1 MRLESYQHAQNHGI
15 AAAKNILGQNLPY
28 MQIPWMWSDQFDLNL
43 QLIGVCNDFD
53 QEIQR
58 GNNLEEGII
67 YFFIKQKKIMGAC
80 GIGKAGKVGR
90 DIRLAGKILETK
102 VDVDIDDIKNKEV
115 KLTTLLKR

>member
-1 MRLESYQHAQNHGI
+1 
-15 AAAKNILGQNLPY
+15 
-28 MQIPWMWSDQFDLNL
+28 
-43 QLIGVCNDFD
+43 
-53 QEIQR
+53 
-58 GNNLEEGII
+58 
-67 YFFIKQKKIMGAC
+67 MGAC

>member
-1 MRLESYQHAQNHGI
+1 MCIR
-15 AAAKNILGQNLPY
+15 
-28 MQIPWMWSDQFDLNL
+28 DR
-43 QLIGVCNDFD
+43 LIGVCNDFD

-80 GIGKAGKVGR
+80 GIGKVGKVGR